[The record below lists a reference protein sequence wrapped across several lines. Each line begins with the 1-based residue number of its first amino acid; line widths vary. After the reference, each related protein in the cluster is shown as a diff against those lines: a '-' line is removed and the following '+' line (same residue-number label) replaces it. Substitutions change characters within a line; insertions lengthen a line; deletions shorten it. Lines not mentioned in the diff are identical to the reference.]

1 MKEMRN
7 DPPKELAGMQ
17 VKRFLDYEKPE
28 ETNLPKS
35 NVLYF
40 ELDDAWV
47 CVRPSGTEPKIKYY
61 IGVSAPTEQ
70 EAKEKIDQLEKAFV
84 E

>member
-1 MKEMRN
+1 M
-7 DPPKELAGMQ
+7 
-17 VKRFLDYEKPE
+17 KRFFLFVAALCCMGMVSVNALAEKVYDE
-28 ETNLPKS
+28 SSK
-35 NVLYF
+35 LYF